1 MVFVFFNIRKSI
13 FSHRIF
19 FKLKC
24 NWFTALC
31 QFPVCSKVTQSY
43 IYIIFYHGLSQETG
57 CNSLCCTVEPH
68 FLSILNVTVCIYQPQ
83 TPNQSCS
90 SSPHPWQPQVYSP
103 CLWVCFCFEDRF
115 ICAIFYIP
123 QASAIIYYVSFW
135 LDFT

>member
-1 MVFVFFNIRKSI
+1 M
-13 FSHRIF
+13 
-19 FKLKC
+19 
-24 NWFTALC
+24 C
-31 QFPVCSKVTQSY
+31 QFLVYSKVTQSY
-43 IYIIFYHGLSQETG
+43 IYITFYHGLSQETG
-57 CNSLCCTVEPH
+57 CNSLCYTVEPH

-123 QASAIIYYVSFW
+123 QASAIIYTICLSLSDLTSLSMIMSSCIHVATNGIISF
-135 LDFT
+135 LLAE